1 MKSGPHFRRI
11 QTHTWSLLLQQQKTI
26 PRRQLACHAT
36 VPSLSRTSVTQS
48 SSTSW
53 LIVVISTGV
62 VLSGTL
68 YFQQASGIS
77 NKSETEVQP
86 ATFENSAPAKEYHGM
101 VASKLPGRPG
111 NLTKEEEGKLQELW
125 IESFKVFGV
134 GLPTEYGDAGE
145 TNAGPRLDAT
155 DSDKKKKKRT
165 NMFGRKS
172 RGENLDETPAG
183 GSGGSGDSD
192 DKFGLTKEFQ
202 QTLATM
208 TPEEIR
214 EAFWGMVKH
223 DNPDGLLLRF
233 LRARKWDVHK
243 ALVMMIATLRWR
255 LKDMRVDEDISK
267 NGEGA
272 AVADCESS
280 DNAVR
285 KEAADFMAQ
294 LRLGKAFFRGVDKE
308 GRPLCFVRIRLHKLG
323 EQSEA
328 SLEKFTVHIIE
339 TARLLLVPDV
349 DTAVS
354 RENTVGDFLAR

>member
-1 MKSGPHFRRI
+1 MKSSPHFRRI
-11 QTHTWSLLLQQQKTI
+11 QSNNWSLLLQQQKTI
-26 PRRQLACHAT
+26 PRCHLARHAT
-36 VPSLSRTSVTQS
+36 VPCLSRTSFTQS
-48 SSTSW
+48 SSNSW
-53 LIVVISTGV
+53 LIFAISTGI

-68 YFQQASGIS
+68 YLQQASGIS
-77 NKSETEVQP
+77 NKSETKVQP
-86 ATFENSAPAKEYHGM
+86 ATFEDSALAKEYHGM
-101 VASKLPGRPG
+101 VATKLPGRPG

-134 GLPTEYGDAGE
+134 GLLAEDGNVSE

-155 DSDKKKKKRT
+155 ESDKKKKKRI

-233 LRARKWDVHK
+233 LRARKWDVQK

-255 LKDMRVDEDISK
+255 FKDMRVDEDITK
-267 NGEGA
+267 NGE
-272 AVADCESS
+272 AVAAAGCESS

-294 LRLGKAFFRGVDKE
+294 LRIGKAFFHGVDKE
-308 GRPLCFVRIRLHKLG
+308 GRPLCFVRVRLHKLG

-328 SLEKFTVHIIE
+328 SLEKFTVHVIE
-339 TARLLLVPDV
+339 TARLLLVPNV

-354 RENTVGDFLAR
+354 RKKYRGEFRRR